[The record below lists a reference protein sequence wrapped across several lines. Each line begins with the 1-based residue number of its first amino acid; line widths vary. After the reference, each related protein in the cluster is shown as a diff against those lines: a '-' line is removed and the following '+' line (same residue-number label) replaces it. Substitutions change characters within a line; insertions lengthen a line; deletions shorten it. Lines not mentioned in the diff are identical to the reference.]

1 MYLITLYNRGIPVV
15 IHSEFYRVADA
26 QITREKNA
34 ISSLVFAVY
43 PNNPGYEYVT
53 DFASTITAIDLT
65 TGIVEFD
72 GRVISCVPSMDADGL
87 VCKKVTCEDVFGY
100 LCDSKQPYTEE
111 KNWVGDSNRN
121 GLQEFIDYVLANH
134 NAHMPSE
141 KRVYRGIVDVQTFA
155 TTENV
160 TKGTNF
166 ERTIDL
172 LHSKIIDVFGG
183 EMSVRRG
190 DDELL
195 YLDYREIL
203 GSVSPTPLRI
213 GYNMREASREV
224 KPNQLITRLYPRG
237 CKLSAVEVDE
247 NGNEREVETEDRLS
261 ISEANGGVEYIDD
274 DEAIKIYGIIE
285 GDHEWDDVTEP
296 VILLAK
302 ATTWIKDNNR
312 LPVSTTISGYDL
324 SLIGLDAARFRI
336 FDWYK
341 CYNPLIGLDETLEI
355 VRQTIDIDDPSES
368 TFDMGESTALQ
379 SQKIATLQGIAGEVE
394 YVKSQTKTNIINIK
408 NNIVYTMAA
417 IEVAEDRI
425 VSTVGKQIVETSER
439 IDGDL
444 KVLAS
449 QVSTIEQTAES
460 IKLNVEEL
468 TEDQQIMKSK
478 IELMPDQI
486 TASVTKA
493 YELYVDGEIKTVNTA
508 ISQVVQTADS
518 IRSTVSSLQAT
529 YGTCTTASAVAA
541 KSVSAPNFSLYKGA
555 TISVKFTYRNTASSP
570 TLNVNGTGE
579 KPIYVNGSAMA
590 SDQYWEPQDVLSF
603 VYDGLG
609 WRVADCGS
617 MSSIAQL
624 SDSISLKVS
633 KGNVSSQLSVE
644 SGSISIT
651 SNRFSWTSNYS
662 SMTKFGVLTCTSGK
676 IGGFTITSSSIY
688 NSRMSLTSTG
698 LSLDAGGKDIGLIGA
713 NGLMNHA
720 GYYGLNF
727 DLESSGSYMTWAAKA
742 SQSDTY
748 YTMKL
753 TYSNDGVGN
762 FTKGA
767 LNAGCDL
774 DMHYF
779 LLKRAFIDPNTGGAN
794 GGMTATINYVQ
805 VLGVNSDGTVSRWGP
820 NARMVFK
827 NGLLVDLTYYT

>member
-1 MYLITLYNRGIPVV
+1 MYLITLYNRGIPTV
-15 IHSEFYRVADA
+15 IHSEFSRVADA
-26 QITREKNA
+26 KITREKNA
-34 ISSLVFAVY
+34 ISSLAFAIY

-53 DFASTITAIDLT
+53 EFASAITAIDLT
-65 TGIVEFD
+65 TGVAEFD
-72 GRVISCVPSMDADGL
+72 GRVISCVPSMDADGF
-87 VCKKVTCEDVFGY
+87 VCKQVTCEDVFGY

-111 KNWVGDSNRN
+111 RNWVGDTKRN

-141 KRVYRGIVDVQTFA
+141 KRVHRGTVDVQTFA

-166 ERTIDL
+166 ERTFDL
-172 LHSKIIDVFGG
+172 LQSKLVDVFGG
-183 EMSVRRG
+183 EMRVRRG
-190 DDELL
+190 DDGLL
-195 YLDYREIL
+195 YLDYQEML
-203 GSVSPTPLRI
+203 GNVSATPIRV
-213 GYNMREASREV
+213 GHNMREASREV
-224 KPNQLITRLYPRG
+224 KPDQLITRLYPRG
-237 CKLSAVEVDE
+237 CKLSTVEVDE
-247 NGNEREVETEDRLS
+247 SGNEREVETEERLS
-261 ISEANGGVEYIDD
+261 IAEANGGVEYIDD

-296 VILLAK
+296 VILLAR

-324 SLIGLDAARFRI
+324 SLIGLDAARFRLY
-336 FDWYK
+336 DWYK

-355 VRQTIDIDDPSES
+355 VRQTIDVNDPSES
-368 TFDMGESTALQ
+368 SFDMGELTTLQ
-379 SQKIATLQGIAGEVE
+379 SQKIATLKGLSGEVE
-394 YVKSQTKTNIINIK
+394 YIKSQTKTNIVNIK
-408 NNIVYTMAA
+408 NTIVYTMAA

-439 IDGDL
+439 IDGDI

-449 QVSTIEQTAES
+449 QVSRIEQTAES

-468 TEDQQIMKSK
+468 TEDQQIMKSQ

-486 TASVTKA
+486 TSSVTKA

-508 ISQVVQTADS
+508 ISQVVQTAEG
-518 IRSTVSSLQAT
+518 IKSTVSSLQAT
-529 YGTCTTASAVAA
+529 YGTCTTASATSA
-541 KSVSAPNFSLYKGA
+541 KAVSAPNFSLYKGA
-555 TISVKFTYRNTASSP
+555 TISVKFTYRNSISNP
-570 TLNVNGTGE
+570 TLNVNGTGA

-590 SDQYWEPQDVLSF
+590 SDQYWEAQDVLSF
-603 VYDGLG
+603 VYDGTY

-617 MSSIAQL
+617 LSSIAQL
-624 SDSISLKVS
+624 SDSITLKVS
-633 KGNVSSQLSVE
+633 KGDVSSQLSVE

-651 SNRFSWTSNYS
+651 SNRFSWASNYS

-688 NSRMSLTSTG
+688 NSSMSLTSTG

-713 NGLMNHA
+713 NGLRNHA

-727 DLESSGSYMTWAAKA
+727 DLESSGSYMTWAAK
-742 SQSDTY
+742 SSPSDSY

-753 TYSNDGVGN
+753 TYSNDGVGD

-774 DMHYF
+774 DMHNF
-779 LLKRAFIDPNTGGAN
+779 LLKRAYIDPNTGGAD
-794 GGMTATINYVQ
+794 GGITATINYVQ
-805 VLGVNSDGTVSRWGP
+805 ITEMNGDGTAARWGA

-827 NGLLVDLTYYT
+827 RGMLVDLTYYT